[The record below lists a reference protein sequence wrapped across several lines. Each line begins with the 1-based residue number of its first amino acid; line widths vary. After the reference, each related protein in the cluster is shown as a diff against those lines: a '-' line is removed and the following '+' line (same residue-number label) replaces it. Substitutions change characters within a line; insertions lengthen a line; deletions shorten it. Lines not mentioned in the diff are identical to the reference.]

1 MTCSKAQ
8 SMITQFINNKLSLQ
22 ETDEFINHVSSC
34 AECKEELEVY
44 YALLTA
50 MKQLDE
56 DKTLTS
62 DFHQELNDKLEQAKE
77 RIVHARFTYYRK
89 KIILILTILLLALFI
104 SMRYA
109 VMSVE
114 EHNVAQSE
122 FRLRTSFNNRR
133 PKEYERLLQEYYRRQ
148 NAGSAAPTLFP

>member
-8 SMITQFINNKLSLQ
+8 SMITQFINNKLNLT

-34 AECKEELEVY
+34 KECREELEVY

-50 MKQLDE
+50 MRQLDE

-62 DFHQELNDKLEQAKE
+62 DFNQELNEKLEQAKE
-77 RIVHARFTYYRK
+77 RIVHARFTYFRK
-89 KIILILTILLLALFI
+89 KIILILTILFLALFI

-109 VMSVE
+109 VTSEE
-114 EHNVAQSE
+114 EHNVTQSE
-122 FRLRTSFNNRR
+122 FRIRVPFDDRR
-133 PKEYERLLQEYYRRQ
+133 PSESERLLQNYIRQ
-148 NAGSAAPTLFP
+148 KNLTPAPTLFP

>member
-8 SMITQFINNKLSLQ
+8 SMIMQFINNKLSLK
-22 ETDEFINHVSSC
+22 ETDEFINHISSC

-50 MKQLDE
+50 MRQLDE

-62 DFHQELNDKLEQAKE
+62 DFSQELNDKLEQAKE
-77 RIVHARFTYYRK
+77 RIVHARFTYFRK
-89 KIILILTILLLALFI
+89 KIILILTILILALFI

-109 VMSVE
+109 VKSEE
-114 EHNVAQSE
+114 EHNVTQSE
-122 FRLRTSFNNRR
+122 FRIRAPFDNKGIREN
-133 PKEYERLLQEYYRRQ
+133 ERLLQEYLRQQ
-148 NAGSAAPTLFP
+148 NALTPAPTLFP